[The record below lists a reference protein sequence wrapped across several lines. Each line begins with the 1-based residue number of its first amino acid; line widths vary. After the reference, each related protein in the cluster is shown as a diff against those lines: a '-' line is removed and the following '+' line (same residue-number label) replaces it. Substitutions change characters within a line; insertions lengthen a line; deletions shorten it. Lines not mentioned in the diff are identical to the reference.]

1 MTRAVTAGQD
11 AGGIAYLAAMA
22 AATLASE
29 LRGRRPARPPART
42 ALRPRSGLLLL
53 AAAAGGR
60 DPRVRARRGD
70 RRSAGRPH
78 AARVIWYRRPSTPS
92 GVASRPPF
100 AVIAPHCTQ
109 LV

>member
-1 MTRAVTAGQD
+1 
-11 AGGIAYLAAMA
+11 MA

-70 RRSAGRPH
+70 RP
-78 AARVIWYRRPSTPS
+78 
-92 GVASRPPF
+92 
-100 AVIAPHCTQ
+100 AV
-109 LV
+109 